1 MSIMQT
7 ANSVQ
12 LIRTNVW
19 ADYVK
24 ERLEDP
30 LIATK
35 FAVNVDFPDG
45 NTLNIPSIGQ
55 LVAQDYQEGKS
66 VTFQSPDL
74 GNFTFALTDYADVSF
89 AITDKDKRDMF
100 YYNQLMADIP
110 VNMARALQVRIEQ
123 DILALSGS
131 QTAANPNRINSFAH
145 RFVASGSSQI
155 LTVADVRYARTS
167 LIKANITPG
176 RLVGIVDPSVEL
188 QLRADTTISAS
199 ITNQPTWGDLLSEGL
214 SGATGLQFKY
224 NIEGFD
230 IYTSNYLR
238 NPGSEAIDAGSGS
251 RNAGATA
258 VSNMFFSADPMHKV
272 FLYGVRKP
280 VTVAEWRDNDT
291 KQDKY
296 SVDTEYGVALCRPE
310 GLVVINT
317 NVATSANI

>member
-1 MSIMQT
+1 MSIQQT
-7 ANSVQ
+7 ANSGA
-12 LIRTNVW
+12 LIRTQVW

-24 ERLEDP
+24 ERLEDT
-30 LIATK
+30 LIATR
-35 FAVNVDFPDG
+35 FATSVDFMDG

-74 GNFTFALTDYADVSF
+74 GNFQFVLTDYADVSF
-89 AITDKDKRDMF
+89 AITDKAKRDIF

-110 VNMARALQVRIEQ
+110 VNMARALQVRVEQ

-131 QTAANPNRINSFAH
+131 QTAANPNVINDFAH
-145 RFVASGSSQI
+145 RFVGSGTNQI
-155 LTVADVRYARTS
+155 LTVADIRYARLS
-167 LIKANITPG
+167 LIKANITPN
-176 RLVGIVDPSVEL
+176 RLVGIVDPTVEL

-199 ITNQPTWGDLLSEGL
+199 ITNQPMWADILSDGL
-214 SGATGLQFKY
+214 SGDTGLQFKY

-238 NPGSEAIDAGSGS
+238 NPGSEAINGGAGS
-251 RNAGATA
+251 RNAGANA

-280 VTVAEWRDNDT
+280 VTVSEWRDNDA

-317 NVATSANI
+317 NVSTSANI